1 MYTVQVSG
9 TDPFHIY
16 LGGSGYTNFTTTLSK
31 NGGTF
36 NTVSPTIT
44 DRNNGYYKIE
54 PIAAHRDTLGENAW
68 LFAPSG
74 YAPMPR
80 VEQVV
85 SYDYKNIPD
94 QVLSRSVSFVEATCP
109 EHSLATVV
117 LAMLEHR
124 VVEESGKIYI
134 YRTNGTTIHAQK
146 VVYFDNNASPMVG
159 LN

>member
-16 LGGSGYTNFTTTLSK
+16 LGGSGYTNFTVSLSK

-36 NTVSPTIT
+36 NTVSPSIT

-54 PIAAHRDTLGENAW
+54 PIAAHRDTFGENAW
-68 LFAPSG
+68 LFSPSG
-74 YAPMPR
+74 ASPIPR

-85 SYDYKNIPD
+85 GYDYKNIPD
-94 QVLSRSVSFVEATCP
+94 QVLTRGVSNVEATCA

-124 VVEESGKIYI
+124 IVEESGKLVI
-134 YRTNGTTIHAQK
+134 YRTNGTTIHLQK
-146 VVYFDNNASPMVG
+146 DIYFDDNARPMIAVD
-159 LN
+159 